1 MTTTLDMN
9 TPEET
14 TKDTYINENTQNY
27 IDKLHAQLV
36 QDQNRRKHGRDYA
49 RILREYN
56 KPPHLY
62 KASPVTQSI
71 YFYDPHYQRYLQ
83 QQSKSSYH
91 IPSIT
96 SPRRTLNRSASPPTK
111 HNINLHNPS
120 KIHQQNSKLP
130 SRLQSVPTLPPISTY
145 KKSNDK

>member
-14 TKDTYINENTQNY
+14 TKDTHINENTQHY
-27 IDKLHAQLV
+27 IDKLQAQLV
-36 QDQNRRKHGRDYA
+36 QDQIQRKHGRDYA

-56 KPPHLY
+56 KPAHWY
-62 KASPVTQSI
+62 KASPVTQSV

-83 QQSKSSYH
+83 QQSKPSWH

-96 SPRRTLNRSASPPTK
+96 PPSRTANRSTSHPTK
-111 HNINLHNPS
+111 YNINLHNPS
-120 KIHQQNSKLP
+120 KNHQQNPKLP
-130 SRLQSVPTLPPISTY
+130 SRLQSVPTLPPIATY